1 MAVARRRAWQG
12 VNGILLVVAIVAAVT
27 SIVLAAISL
36 RRQRRITRELQVSR
50 ERYRLVAEGANDG
63 IFDFDIVNQKIFFSP
78 RVYQMLGYDEA
89 ELNSP
94 ADLERIMLPEDLP
107 VARAALHEHVEA
119 HRTDELRRVMRMRAR
134 DGRVLT
140 ILARSV
146 ASYAADGT
154 PVRMAGS
161 YTDITEQ
168 IGNERQLQIAASVF
182 EAGNDGIVIS
192 DAHDRILSVNRAFL
206 GMTGYMHEEL
216 IGRLLRDVQ
225 VDDSDA
231 ARVRARALRDAGSWS
246 GELAWRRH
254 NGEVKTL
261 ETSTDVVRDST
272 GEIIF
277 RIHVCIDTAELRY
290 AQARIRH
297 LAYFDALTGLPNRTH
312 LRSQFEQTL
321 ATARYAGQ
329 PVAVVFFDLDNFKE
343 INDTAGHSVGDDVIC
358 AVAQRLGQNM
368 REEDILCRFGGD
380 EFLMLMPNTDAAA
393 AEVLTGQLMEQL
405 CMPVEV
411 EGRLLDIA
419 ASAGFSMFPDDAQ
432 DAENLVR
439 EADTALFRAK
449 EEGGNTVL
457 RFQSWMGEAVSWRHD
472 MQAALRVAIVR
483 SQFTLRFQP
492 IVDVHTR
499 QLAGVEALLYWNRPG
514 MGVVGPA
521 TFISLAEESRLIE
534 PIGAWVVNEVCRQV
548 AAWKRE
554 DLPPFYVAINVSG
567 LQLRVAG
574 KFQQH
579 LTGAMRKHGV
589 VNDDLVL
596 EVTERHLVQ
605 DVKGGL
611 PVLESLTASGIRV
624 SVDDFGTGYSNLES
638 LKNLTVHQIKIDRTF
653 VRNLMTEVGDR
664 AIVKSIVALGRS
676 LGLQVVAEGVESREQ
691 QQLLREFGC
700 DLLQGYLY
708 ARPLPA
714 AGIPSFIESLAGHE
728 VRVQTGSRG
737 PVVLR

>member
-1 MAVARRRAWQG
+1 
-12 VNGILLVVAIVAAVT
+12 VNGILLVVAIVAALT
-27 SIVLAAISL
+27 SIVLAVVSL
-36 RRQRRITRELQVSR
+36 RRQQRITRELQVSR

-63 IFDFDIVNQKIFFSP
+63 IWDFDLATRRIYFSP
-78 RVYQMLGYDEA
+78 RVREMLGYDEI
-89 ELNSP
+89 
-94 ADLERIMLPEDLP
+94 DLSGPDDIRRIVLPEDFDT
-107 VARAALHEHVEA
+107 ARAALYEHLEQG
-119 HRTDELRRVMRMRAR
+119 RRDELRRVMRMRTR

-146 ASYAADGT
+146 AQYAADGT
-154 PVRMAGS
+154 PVRVAGS

-182 EAGNDGIVIS
+182 ESGSDGMVIS

-206 GMTGYMHEEL
+206 GMTGYTQEEL
-216 IGRLLRDVQ
+216 TGRLLRDVQ
-225 VDDSDA
+225 MDSDA
-231 ARVRARALRDAGSWS
+231 VRAREHALRDGVSWS
-246 GELAWRRH
+246 GEVAWRLH
-254 NGEVKTL
+254 NGEAKTL
-261 ETSTDVVRDST
+261 ETSTEAVRDAS
-272 GEIIF
+272 GEVIF

-297 LAYFDALTGLPNRTH
+297 LAYFDSLTGLPNRTH
-312 LRSQFEQTL
+312 LRGQFEQAL

-329 PVAVVFFDLDNFKE
+329 PIAVVFFDLDNFKE

-358 AVAQRLGQNM
+358 AAAQRLGQHM
-368 REEDILCRFGGD
+368 REDDILCRFGGD
-380 EFLMLMPNTDAAA
+380 EFLLLMPNTDAAS

-405 CMPVEV
+405 CKPVEV

-449 EEGGNTVL
+449 EEGGNSVL
-457 RFQSWMGEAVSWRHD
+457 RFQPWMGEAVSWRHD

-492 IVDVHTR
+492 IVDVR
-499 QLAGVEALLYWNRPG
+499 AQRLAGLEALLYWNRPG
-514 MGVVGPA
+514 MGVVGPS

-534 PIGAWVVNEVCRQV
+534 PIGAWVVNEVCRQA

-579 LTGAMRKHGV
+579 LTSAMKKHGV

-596 EVTERHLVQ
+596 EITERHLVQ

-638 LKNLTVHQIKIDRTF
+638 LKNLTVNQIKIDRTF

-664 AIVKSIVALGRS
+664 AIVRSIIALGRS
-676 LGLQVVAEGVESREQ
+676 LGLQVVAEGVESMEQ

-714 AGIPSFIESLAGHE
+714 ADVRPFVESLSSREADVQAG
-728 VRVQTGSRG
+728 G
-737 PVVLR
+737 

>member
-1 MAVARRRAWQG
+1 MAVARKRAGQS
-12 VNGILLVVAIVAAVT
+12 VNGILLVVAIVAALT
-27 SIVLAAISL
+27 GIVLAVVSL
-36 RRQRRITRELQVSR
+36 RRQQRITRELQVSR

-63 IFDFDIVNQKIFFSP
+63 IWDFDLATRRIYFSP
-78 RVYQMLGYDEA
+78 RVREMLGYDET
-89 ELNSP
+89 ELSGP
-94 ADLERIMLPEDLP
+94 DDIRRIVLPEDYET
-107 VARAALHEHVEA
+107 ARAALYGHLEQG
-119 HRTDELRRVMRMRAR
+119 HRDELRRVMRMRTR

-146 ASYAADGT
+146 AQYAADGT
-154 PVRMAGS
+154 PVRVAGS

-182 EAGNDGIVIS
+182 ESGSDGIVIS

-206 GMTGYMHEEL
+206 GMTGYTQEEVT
-216 IGRLLRDVQ
+216 GRLLREVQ
-225 VDDSDA
+225 IDSDA
-231 ARVRARALRDAGSWS
+231 VRAREQALRDGGSWS
-246 GELAWRRH
+246 GEVAWRLH
-254 NGEVKTL
+254 NGEAKTL
-261 ETSTDVVRDST
+261 ETSTEAVRDGS
-272 GEIIF
+272 GEVLF

-297 LAYFDALTGLPNRTH
+297 LAYFDSLTGLPNRTH
-312 LRSQFEQTL
+312 LRGQFEQAL

-329 PVAVVFFDLDNFKE
+329 PIAVVFFDLDNFKE

-358 AVAQRLGQNM
+358 AAAQRLGQHM
-368 REEDILCRFGGD
+368 REDDILCRFGGD
-380 EFLMLMPNTDAAA
+380 EFLLLMPNTDAAA

-405 CMPVEV
+405 CKPVEV

-439 EADTALFRAK
+439 QADTALFRAK
-449 EEGGNTVL
+449 EEGGNAVL
-457 RFQSWMGEAVSWRHD
+457 RFQPWMGEAVSWRHD

-492 IVDVHTR
+492 IVDVRTQR
-499 QLAGVEALLYWNRPG
+499 LAGVEALLYWNRPG
-514 MGVVGPA
+514 MGVVGPS

-548 AAWKRE
+548 ATWKRE
-554 DLPPFYVAINVSG
+554 NLPPFYVAINVSG

-579 LTGAMRKHGV
+579 LTGAMKKHGV

-596 EVTERHLVQ
+596 EITERHLVQ

-664 AIVKSIVALGRS
+664 AIVRSIIALGRS
-676 LGLQVVAEGVESREQ
+676 LGLQVVAEGVESHEQ
-691 QQLLREFGC
+691 QQLLGEFGC

-714 AGIPSFIESLAGHE
+714 AGVQPFVESLAGHE
-728 VRVQTGSRG
+728 IDVQAGG
-737 PVVLR
+737 